1 MKEKIYINSPWG
13 FQCCDTFLNK
23 IEMAKDQLLHF
34 QKRNDTES
42 LRRDLEAYEEILK
55 SKSEENAKNFLS
67 LKMKIRDGEID
78 LDLKNNREIIDHMK
92 KNKIWIDNE

>member
-1 MKEKIYINSPWG
+1 
-13 FQCCDTFLNK
+13 
-23 IEMAKDQLLHF
+23 MAKDQLLHF